1 MKQLIH
7 TADSH
12 LIVGFGDRAF
22 VVPRAAAAATST
34 DVVTGVVSPDHAAA
48 TAAAALFELVD
59 PENNDE
65 QGAAPAVVYSEEN
78 GEIKPREIQ
87 AVAVAV
93 AVDNNNGEGGSLWC
107 AVARY
112 NKRLAVYHVPIAT
125 SSSSSSAPIQ
135 IQPKLIHKTTKRA
148 SCLSFADVEN
158 ALQVVIAGD
167 LAGDAVAFSLQTA
180 GAVETPTPPTPK
192 GTIAETKEEKEQEQ
206 ETTSKDDPDPSNTD
220 TNTTVAEVETNRH
233 QRLLLGHTASMLTG
247 VKVTTDNGV
256 GRILT
261 SDRDEKIR
269 VSLFPDTHVVD
280 SFLLGHEAFVSSLDV
295 THRDGLTRCA
305 TSSGDGTIR
314 LWDYAKCQELAVT
327 SVADGEDC
335 DEGQEDEDDRVP
347 SRVAIHPDGASVA
360 VIYDKCVDLDIYS
373 ETHDNVDGDAPGEL
387 LRSSRTPCAA
397 QPLGLTML
405 DAQTIVVVTSE
416 PTYIQAFRVEKNGS
430 VQVTDLA
437 FCQALR
443 DVAVQDSVDMPAT
456 ILEKDKQGN
465 VKMQKL
471 SEQRSSVEDK
481 PWNNKGRIDIARE
494 RTKRAKRR
502 KREAQEEK
510 TKAALSEP
518 EALPVPPS

>member
-22 VVPRAAAAATST
+22 VVPQSNT
-34 DVVTGVVSPDHAAA
+34 DACRI
-48 TAAAALFELVD
+48 FELVD
-59 PENNDE
+59 PEHNDGE
-65 QGAAPAVVYSEEN
+65 QAPAVVYSEEN

-93 AVDNNNGEGGSLWC
+93 DTTGGEEGGSLWC

-112 NKRLAVYHVPIAT
+112 NKSLALYHVPITA
-125 SSSSSSAPIQ
+125 SSSSSTPIQ

-148 SCLSFADVEN
+148 SCLTFSNVEN

-167 LAGDAVAFSLQTA
+167 LAGDAVAFSLQNA
-180 GAVETPTPPTPK
+180 GAFEAPTPATPK
-192 GTIAETKEEKEQEQ
+192 GTIAPDARTEKES
-206 ETTSKDDPDPSNTD
+206 SKDDQ
-220 TNTTVAEVETNRH
+220 TTAEVETNRYK
-233 QRLLLGHTASMLTG
+233 RLLLGHTASMLTG
-247 VKVTTDNGV
+247 VQVTVDHGI

-261 SDRDEKIR
+261 CDRDEKIR
-269 VSLFPDTHVVD
+269 VSLFPDTHVVE

-295 THRDGLTRCA
+295 THKDGLTRCA
-305 TSSGDGTIR
+305 SSSGDGTIR
-314 LWDYAKCQELAVT
+314 LWDYAKGQELAVT
-327 SVADGEDC
+327 SVADGDGDGDADDSDERQEEEGED
-335 DEGQEDEDDRVP
+335 GRVP

-360 VIYDKCVDLDIYS
+360 VIYDECVDLDIYS
-373 ETHDNVDGDAPGEL
+373 DTNDNGDGGQDDMNTPGEL
-387 LRSSRTPCAA
+387 RRSSRTACAA
-397 QPLGLTML
+397 QPLGLAML
-405 DAQTIVVVTSE
+405 DAQTIVVVTKD
-416 PTYIQAFRVEKNGS
+416 PTYIQAFRVEKDGIL
-430 VQVTDLA
+430 QVTDLA

-443 DVAVQDSVDMPAT
+443 DFAVQDSVDMPAT

-494 RTKRAKRR
+494 RTKRSKRR
-502 KREAQEEK
+502 KREKQEES
-510 TKAALSEP
+510 TKATLLAP
-518 EALPVPPS
+518 EGLPVPPS

>member
-7 TADSH
+7 TVNSH

-22 VVPRAAAAATST
+22 VVPNATSA
-34 DVVTGVVSPDHAAA
+34 DVCRRH
-48 TAAAALFELVD
+48 LFELVD

-65 QGAAPAVVYSEEN
+65 QADKVVYSEEN

-93 AVDNNNGEGGSLWC
+93 DQTEEGEARSLWC

-112 NKRLAVYHVPIAT
+112 NKSLALYHVPIAT
-125 SSSSSSAPIQ
+125 SVSSSSAPPIQ

-148 SCLSFADVEN
+148 SCLTFSDIDN
-158 ALQVVIAGD
+158 ALKVVIAGD
-167 LAGDAVAFSLQTA
+167 LAGDAVAFSLEHA

-192 GTIAETKEEKEQEQ
+192 GTIAEKKEE
-206 ETTSKDDPDPSNTD
+206 TSKEET
-220 TNTTVAEVETNRH
+220 AEVETNRH
-233 QRLLLGHTASMLTG
+233 KRLLLGHTASMLTG
-247 VKVTTDNGV
+247 VQVTTDNGV

-295 THRDGLTRCA
+295 THKDGLTRCA

-335 DEGQEDEDDRVP
+335 AEGQEDEDDRVP

-373 ETHDNVDGDAPGEL
+373 ETTDNVDGDAPGEL
-387 LRSSRTPCAA
+387 LRSSRTACAA

-405 DAQTIVVVTSE
+405 DAQTILVVTNA
-416 PTYIQAFRVEKNGS
+416 PTYIQVFRIEKGS
-430 VQVTDLA
+430 VQASDLK
-437 FCQALR
+437 FCKALR
-443 DVAVQDSVDMPAT
+443 EVAVKDSVDMPAT

-510 TKAALSEP
+510 TKAALLEP

>member
-7 TADSH
+7 TVDSH

-22 VVPRAAAAATST
+22 VVPRATST
-34 DVVTGVVSPDHAAA
+34 TDVDGR
-48 TAAAALFELVD
+48 LLLLELVD
-59 PENNDE
+59 PEHSGDE
-65 QGAAPAVVYSEEN
+65 EQADKVVYSEEN

-87 AVAVAV
+87 AVAVALDHTGI
-93 AVDNNNGEGGSLWC
+93 AGGALWC

-112 NKRLAVYHVPIAT
+112 NKSLAIYHVPLATST
-125 SSSSSSAPIQ
+125 SSSSSTSTPIQ

-148 SCLSFADVEN
+148 SCLTFADVEN
-158 ALQVVIAGD
+158 TLKVVIAGD
-167 LAGDAVAFSLQTA
+167 LAGDAVAFSLQNA

-192 GTIAETKEEKEQEQ
+192 GTIAERDA
-206 ETTSKDDPDPSNTD
+206 SKDDQ
-220 TNTTVAEVETNRH
+220 TNTAEVETNRH
-233 QRLLLGHTASMLTG
+233 KRLLLGHTASMLTG
-247 VKVTTDNGV
+247 VQVTTDNGV

-295 THRDGLTRCA
+295 THKDGLTRCA
-305 TSSGDGTIR
+305 SSSGDGTIR
-314 LWDYAKCQELAVT
+314 LWDYATCQELAVT

-335 DEGQEDEDDRVP
+335 DEGQEEEDDRVP

-360 VIYDKCVDLDIYS
+360 VIYDKCADLDIYK
-373 ETHDNVDGDAPGEL
+373 ETNDTVDGDAPGEL
-387 LRSSRTPCAA
+387 LRSSRTACAA

-405 DAQTIVVVTSE
+405 DTQTIVVVTKE
-416 PTYIQAFRVEKNGS
+416 PSYIQAFRIEKDGS
-430 VQVTDLA
+430 LQQSDLA

-443 DVAVQDSVDMPAT
+443 AVAVKDSVDMPAT

-510 TKAALSEP
+510 TKAALSVP
-518 EALPVPPS
+518 EAQPVPPS